1 MYLNVLMHSQQMLKY
16 QTSLNKKCVFSLL
29 TLGLCDSDII
39 SDKSVTHVL
48 WKYFNRRYALDVDEH
63 VRRSSHLLP
72 AASGANYLTYRRSYL
87 IKYQRIPVDTS
98 ILLLLDT
105 S

>member
-48 WKYFNRRYALDVDEH
+48 IT
-63 VRRSSHLLP
+63 SSY
-72 AASGANYLTYRRSYL
+72 GN
-87 IKYQRIPVDTS
+87 IS
-98 ILLLLDT
+98 IADMLWM
-105 S
+105 